1 MPEKFVVPYGQLSP
15 QGIRQ
20 RYLLGKYGRQ
30 RYVEVFGALNQHN
43 TPQQND
49 MYVQST
55 DFYRTIQS
63 AYAQLYGYLHADIGT
78 QLAESNSSSSKSSLL
93 MLNKNQ

>member
-1 MPEKFVVPYGQLSP
+1 MPDKFVVPYGQLSP

-30 RYVEVFGALNQHN
+30 RYNDVYKTLSQHN
-43 TPQQND
+43 DPQESD

-63 AYAQLYGYLHADIGT
+63 AYAQVLGHLQEDIVR
-78 QLAESNSSSSKSSLL
+78 QLT
-93 MLNKNQ
+93 

>member
-1 MPEKFVVPYGQLSP
+1 MPERFSVPYGQLSP

-20 RYLLGKYGRQ
+20 RYLLGRYGRQ
-30 RYVEVFGALNQHN
+30 RYVDVYGTLDKHN
-43 TPQQND
+43 SPQQND

-63 AYAQLYGYLHADIGT
+63 AYAQLYGYLHADT
-78 QLAESNSSSSKSSLL
+78 SQQLA
-93 MLNKNQ
+93 Q